1 MRICFVCLADRQERT
16 RPEMTLLQRYFLAQ
30 TRRPLILSLAALT
43 GLAIL
48 TQSLQTLDL
57 IVENQQ
63 SGLAFLKITFLA
75 LPQLI
80 SIILPLSVFM
90 ATLYALNHL
99 NEESELV
106 VAKASGYSPWQIT
119 RPILR
124 LAIYAMLAHIFINL
138 VLQPFSFRQ
147 MRAEVFKIRTDI
159 ASQMIK
165 EGEFITPLNGVTVYA
180 RRVEPHGKLTDVII
194 YDERDQEMENGA
206 AITQTARSGDI
217 QRNGS
222 NITLRLRNGAI
233 QKLLPDGTLNIV
245 EFEDYIVDF
254 TELPHS
260 DRVMRL
266 KPTDRYIH
274 ELFNPDAAS
283 LSDKNQKEGLLAE
296 AHARLST
303 PFYNPAL
310 ALLALC
316 FMVRGEHRRMGYG
329 RSIAICAG
337 LGFVIRLTG
346 FGITS
351 AAEAHSVLNVFQY
364 ALPITT
370 IMICMAYIFKPR
382 KMDRSNGS

>member
-1 MRICFVCLADRQERT
+1 
-16 RPEMTLLQRYFLAQ
+16 MTLLQRYFLNQ
-30 TRRPLILSLAALT
+30 TRRPLVLSLAALT

-90 ATLYALNHL
+90 ATLYALNQL
-99 NEESELV
+99 NGDSELV
-106 VAKASGYSPWQIT
+106 VAKAAGYSPWQIT

-124 LAIYAMLAHIFINL
+124 LALYAMLAHIIINL
-138 VLQPFSFRQ
+138 LLQPFSFRQ

-159 ASQMIK
+159 ASQMLK
-165 EGEFITPLNGVTVYA
+165 EGEFISPMNDLTVYA
-180 RRVEPHGKLTDVII
+180 RRVDASGKLTDVII
-194 YDERDQEMENGA
+194 YDERDKDEINGS
-206 AITQTARSGDI
+206 AITQTARSGDL

-222 NITLRLRNGAI
+222 NIALRLSNGAI
-233 QKLLPDGTLNIV
+233 QKLLPDGSLNIV
-245 EFEDYIVDF
+245 EFEDYVIDL
-254 TELPHS
+254 TELTNT
-260 DRVMRL
+260 DRVLRL
-266 KPTDRYIH
+266 KPPDRYIH
-274 ELFNPDAAS
+274 ELFNPDPADIA
-283 LSDKNQKEGLLAE
+283 KQNQKNELLAE

-303 PFYNPAL
+303 PFYSPAL

-329 RSIAICAG
+329 KSIALCAA

-351 AAEAHSVLNVFQY
+351 AAEASRVLNIIQY
-364 ALPITT
+364 ALPLST
-370 IMICMAYIFKPR
+370 IILCLAYLFNPQ
-382 KMDRSNGS
+382 KMGHSNR